1 MKITKILPV
10 LAAAALLTGC
20 NISKSHS
27 VKPDKYKKE
36 AAYADVLDGVNQALA
51 DSGVSSFDNPVDCSY
66 KGVGK
71 FSITMEMKM
80 NGKTR
85 DKETLDQFSEYA
97 AEFDK
102 DSSVAHTKVS
112 GEIGL
117 TMSQCYGAGK
127 VDVKQEAQTEFYA
140 QEVQNG
146 TNYNIT
152 FANKNE
158 GLYSV
163 STSTSASL
171 FNDFV
176 GRVMAESGFGM
187 GEFISKSTY
196 EAKTDEEKA
205 LYKFYLD
212 GDVYTQVFNNELSD
226 KDENREMSQVNKEI
240 VQYKVS
246 GTKLSF
252 FIETAVKSSVKYL
265 KDTTDYVAGQEMIQ
279 DYTTACKGTFD
290 FAAVELTMI
299 DVSNMA
305 TAPTTYDANS
315 MFSLNLGL

>member
-1 MKITKILPV
+1 MKIIKILPV

-27 VKPDKYKKE
+27 VKPNKYKKE

-51 DSGVSSFDNPVDCSY
+51 DSDVLGFESPVDCSY

-71 FSITMEMKM
+71 VSLTFEMKM

-85 DKETLDQFSEYA
+85 DKETVDEFYEYA

-112 GEIGL
+112 GELGL
-117 TMSQCYGAGK
+117 TMYQCYGAGK
-127 VDVKQEAQTEFYA
+127 MDIKQEAQTEFYA
-140 QEVQNG
+140 QEVQNE
-146 TNYNIT
+146 TNYDIT

-158 GLYSV
+158 ALYSV
-163 STSTSASL
+163 STNTSASL

-187 GEFISKSTY
+187 GEFITKSAY

-212 GDVYTQVFNNELSD
+212 GDVYTQVFNRELSD
-226 KDENREMSQVNKEI
+226 NDESREMSQVEKLI

-246 GTKLSF
+246 ETKLSF
-252 FIETAVKSSVKYL
+252 FIESAVKYSVKYL
-265 KDTTDYVAGQEMIQ
+265 VDTTDYVAGQELVE
-279 DYTTACKGTFD
+279 DYTTTCKGTFD
-290 FAAVELTMI
+290 FAAVELTTI
-299 DVSNMA
+299 DVGNMA
-305 TAPTTYDANS
+305 TAPSAYNVNS